1 MDSSE
6 QTESSTGQ
14 STARVP
20 GTVDPVA
27 CASVSTQLNSLA
39 RRVAKSDCTVLVSG
53 ESGTGKEILARY
65 IHQHSGRRTQPFV
78 AVNCAAIP
86 DNMLESL
93 LFGWERGSFTGAHAA
108 HSGKFEQAQSGT
120 LLLDEVSEM
129 PLPLQAKLL
138 RVLQE
143 HEVER
148 LGGRQPIALDVRVIA
163 TTNRRLREEVLHKRF
178 REDLYYRLNVFPLE
192 ILPLRS
198 RREDVIPLA
207 MRVLANHCR
216 RRGRVPALHAEAAQ
230 RLLAHE
236 WPGNVREL
244 ENVMQRA
251 LVLCDG
257 DVIGAEH
264 LSFEPVSESAAPV
277 NGTAPQGKISMDPK
291 PLAPSC
297 EPELA
302 VSLAV
307 AEQQIILEAL
317 RNGQGSRERLAERLG
332 ISPRT
337 LRYKLARMR
346 AAGIDVNCAA
356 RSVA

>member
-1 MDSSE
+1 MPTS
-6 QTESSTGQ
+6 GI
-14 STARVP
+14 
-20 GTVDPVA
+20 VDPVA
-27 CASVSTQLNSLA
+27 CAAVSTQLYSLA

-65 IHQHSGRRTQPFV
+65 IHQHSPRRTQPFV

-129 PLPLQAKLL
+129 PLALQAKLL

-163 TTNRRLREEVLHKRF
+163 TTNRRLRDEVQHKRF

-192 ILPLRS
+192 IVALRS

-216 RRGRVPALHAEAAQ
+216 RRGQVPALHADAAQ

-257 DVIGAEH
+257 DVITAEH
-264 LSFEPVSESAAPV
+264 LSFEPVADGVMPAKTSGLLDKALRNPV
-277 NGTAPQGKISMDPK
+277 QQVLPGET
-291 PLAPSC
+291 
-297 EPELA
+297 ELA
-302 VSLAV
+302 TSLAA

-346 AAGIDVNCAA
+346 AAGIDINTGA

>member
-1 MDSSE
+1 MDPSE

-14 STARVP
+14 FAARTT
-20 GTVDPVA
+20 GIVDPVA
-27 CASVSTQLNSLA
+27 CASVSMQLNSLA

-148 LGGRQPIALDVRVIA
+148 LGGRAPIALDVRVIA
-163 TTNRRLREEVLHKRF
+163 TTNRRLRDEVLHKRF

-192 ILPLRS
+192 ILALRA
-198 RREDVIPLA
+198 RRDDIVPLA

-216 RRGRVPALHAEAAQ
+216 RRRQVPALHADAAQ
-230 RLLAHE
+230 RLLGHD

-264 LSFEPVSESAAPV
+264 LSFEPVAESVAAPKASAAPPK
-277 NGTAPQGKISMDPK
+277 TLASPAPLIV
-291 PLAPSC
+291 PS
-297 EPELA
+297 ETELA
-302 VSLAV
+302 TSLAV

-346 AAGIDVNCAA
+346 AAGIDVNCVA

>member
-1 MDSSE
+1 VAAGDSGIIG
-6 QTESSTGQ
+6 ESPAIRHLRSLI
-14 STARVP
+14 ARVAP
-20 GTVDPVA
+20 QEA
-27 CASVSTQLNSLA
+27 
-39 RRVAKSDCTVLVSG
+39 TVLVLG
-53 ESGTGKEILARY
+53 ESGTGKELVARA
-65 IHQHSGRRTQPFV
+65 IHAGSPRAARPFV
-78 AVNCAAIP
+78 AINCAALTETL
-86 DNMLESL
+86 LESE
-93 LFGWERGSFTGAHAA
+93 LFGHEKGAFTGAAA
-108 HSGKFEQAQSGT
+108 LKKGKLEMANGGT
-120 LLLDEVSEM
+120 VFLDEVGELA
-129 PLPLQAKLL
+129 PALQAKLL

-277 NGTAPQGKISMDPK
+277 NSTAPQGKISMDPK

>member
-1 MDSSE
+1 MHSS
-6 QTESSTGQ
+6 GI
-14 STARVP
+14 
-20 GTVDPVA
+20 VDPVA
-27 CASVSTQLNSLA
+27 YAAISVQLNSLA

-65 IHQHSGRRTQPFV
+65 IHQHSTRRTQPFV

-108 HSGKFEQAQSGT
+108 HPGKFEQAQSGT

-129 PLPLQAKLL
+129 PLALQAKLL

-163 TTNRRLREEVLHKRF
+163 TTNRRLRDEVLHKRF
-178 REDLYYRLNVFPLE
+178 REDLYYRLNVFPLD
-192 ILPLRS
+192 IVALRS

-216 RRGRVPALHAEAAQ
+216 RRGQVPALHADAAQ
-230 RLLAHE
+230 RLLAHD

-257 DVIGAEH
+257 NVITAEH
-264 LSFEPVSESAAPV
+264 LSFEPVTDAALPAKPAATHERPLKMPV
-277 NGTAPQGKISMDPK
+277 QQIIPG
-291 PLAPSC
+291 

-302 VSLAV
+302 ASLAA
-307 AEQQIILEAL
+307 AEQHIILEAL
-317 RNGQGSRERLAERLG
+317 RNGQGNRERLAERLG

-346 AAGIDVNCAA
+346 AAGIDINGGA

>member
-14 STARVP
+14 SAARTA

-78 AVNCAAIP
+78 AINCAAIP

-129 PLPLQAKLL
+129 P

-192 ILPLRS
+192 ILPLRA

-230 RLLAHE
+230 RLLVHE

-257 DVIGAEH
+257 DVIMAEH
-264 LSFEPVSESAAPV
+264 LSFETASEAVLVAKLAAPL
-277 NGTAPQGKISMDPK
+277 TKILNT
-291 PLAPSC
+291 PLQQPVPSKT
-297 EPELA
+297 ELA

-317 RNGQGSRERLAERLG
+317 RNGQGGRERLAERLG